1 MGERRRAA
9 TGSDTSDHAS
19 AAPVR
24 ENERPTD
31 VRRRRVVLIVDDFED
46 NREMYASYFEAMG
59 YRVVQA
65 SDGEEALGIVTRE
78 PPDVVVMDLSM
89 PRLDGWE
96 ATRLIKSNPRT
107 QKIIVIVVTGF
118 SGRDDLARA
127 RAAGANEVCT
137 KPCTPKELLSKIE
150 ARLQRGDR

>member
-9 TGSDTSDHAS
+9 TGAETLDPAS

-24 ENERPTD
+24 ENERTTD

-46 NREMYASYFEAMG
+46 NRDMYASYFEAMG
-59 YRVVQA
+59 YRVMQA
-65 SDGEEALGIVTRE
+65 SNGEEALGIIARE

-107 QKIIVIVVTGF
+107 QNIVVIVVTGF

-137 KPCTPKELLSKIE
+137 KPCTPNELLSKIE
-150 ARLQRGDR
+150 ARLQRAQ

>member
-9 TGSDTSDHAS
+9 TESHNS
-19 AAPVR
+19 
-24 ENERPTD
+24 ERATD

-65 SDGEEALGIVTRE
+65 SDGEEALNVIARE

-107 QKIIVIVVTGF
+107 AKIIVVVVTGF
-118 SGRDDLARA
+118 STRNDLARA

-137 KPCTPKELLSKIE
+137 KPCTPSELLSKVE
-150 ARLQRGDR
+150 AHLQKAPSGA